1 MNISKYLN
9 PVKYFNKLILIR
21 NIFYKM
27 IINEKSILNDQKK
40 LFKRINWDFDKSLKI
55 LNKILLDNN
64 YKKFDDSKESM
75 ISQHLLAFCSI
86 ISKKPKKILEIG
98 TYDGETTFL
107 LSKIFPYSKITTI
120 DLKENTNLFI
130 NSYNRSDHFFKK
142 SFLKRRKVN
151 LNKKNIKFI
160 EDNSFNLQRYNFSNF
175 DLIWIDGDHDYPAL
189 AWDLCNSFHLL
200 SKKGIIMCDD
210 IYFNKSSTYKV
221 LEYLKDEKFINVNY
235 ILKRISKNFSS
246 DPFIK
251 KHIAI
256 VTKKQR

>member
-86 ISKKPKKILEIG
+86 ISKKPKK
-98 TYDGETTFL
+98 
-107 LSKIFPYSKITTI
+107 
-120 DLKENTNLFI
+120 
-130 NSYNRSDHFFKK
+130 
-142 SFLKRRKVN
+142 
-151 LNKKNIKFI
+151 NIR
-160 EDNSFNLQRYNFSNF
+160 N
-175 DLIWIDGDHDYPAL
+175 W
-189 AWDLCNSFHLL
+189 
-200 SKKGIIMCDD
+200 
-210 IYFNKSSTYKV
+210 
-221 LEYLKDEKFINVNY
+221 YL
-235 ILKRISKNFSS
+235 
-246 DPFIK
+246 
-251 KHIAI
+251 
-256 VTKKQR
+256 